1 MTLGW
6 LLRTSQT
13 ALHAAKETFGP
24 SCRATPR
31 QVRTSGAITVA
42 LGLLFFCAGAAVP
55 VIVPGEMALRWAV
68 MPSLA
73 GYAFIVVGGYR
84 VLMGQSPEASP
95 EASPEPGASLRR
107 IRVAIAAV
115 VLFVF
120 VPLAVFAGVGIALER
135 R

>member
-13 ALHAAKETFGP
+13 ALHAAKESFGP
-24 SCRATPR
+24 SCGATPR

-84 VLMGQSPEASP
+84 VLMGQSPEAS
-95 EASPEPGASLRR
+95 AEPGASLRR

-120 VPLAVFAGVGIALER
+120 VPLAVFVGVGIALER